1 MTSIV
6 WEDPPSSHVS
16 PTGRVRWRGVLDE
29 IRSRPGE
36 WARLPRQPMTWTEA
50 HDLTQYLRR
59 GGRGTH
65 DVNGFEFVRRRLPDS
80 TDVDFG
86 WAVYA
91 RFTTPQET

>member
-1 MTSIV
+1 
-6 WEDPPSSHVS
+6 
-16 PTGRVRWRGVLDE
+16 
-29 IRSRPGE
+29 
-36 WARLPRQPMTWTEA
+36 MTWTEA

-59 GGRGTH
+59 GGRGSH
-65 DVNGFEFVRRRLPDS
+65 DVNGFEFIRRRLPDS